1 MLTSVTPR
9 VRRWFFDDC
18 FIKNLLLTL
27 LSKNFKNWS
36 TFDEVMD
43 KKVDRLKRP
52 VRCGT
57 VQLEDK
63 LISSQI
69 YGGSN
74 CCNII
79 ILRQSAS
86 VTVLCLQSTSI
97 KLIYQQCFHSP
108 AEANSDWLNGDR
120 ARWRFVTTAF
130 FFVAAEAFIR
140 SLSVSF
146 GVSTVN
152 VLHQN
157 DANITGRIFY

>member
-52 VRCGT
+52 LRCGT
-57 VQLEDK
+57 VPLEDK

-86 VTVLCLQSTSI
+86 VAVSTIDKYQTDLSTVFSL
-97 KLIYQQCFHSP
+97 
-108 AEANSDWLNGDR
+108 
-120 ARWRFVTTAF
+120 ARWRQQWLTEWRSCALEVCHDGFLLCCCWSVHSVVICF
-130 FFVAAEAFIR
+130 FRCV
-140 SLSVSF
+140 
-146 GVSTVN
+146 
-152 VLHQN
+152 HC
-157 DANITGRIFY
+157 